1 MSGRV
6 LPLDPAEHKVAD
18 VLLPW
23 FVNGTLDKDELAFVQ
38 QHLSECVRCQREV
51 QWLRELRAACIDG
64 EAAPGAS
71 TVFRNL
77 RRQLDEPRT
86 GRGKEASLS
95 KLWRPVPPW
104 SRWAMA
110 AQLAVIVALG
120 AVLLPATDGLVPYR
134 TLGARSTAVP
144 TSSLVVVFDPS
155 TPESELRRM
164 LRKAEARVADGPTQT
179 NAYVLKVAA
188 EQRVEAVQALR
199 AEPAVVTWKFDD
211 VHVLPVVGV
220 TVTPVIDTLPRF

>member
-23 FVNGTLDKDELAFVQ
+23 FVNGTLDKDELAFVE

-51 QWLRELRAACIDG
+51 QWLRELRAACVDG
-64 EAAPGAS
+64 EATPGAS
-71 TVFRNL
+71 AVFRNL
-77 RRQLDEPRT
+77 GRQLDEPRA
-86 GRGKEASLS
+86 GRGKVASLS
-95 KLWRPVPPW
+95 KLWRRAPSW

-110 AQLAVIVALG
+110 AQLAAIVALG
-120 AVLLPATDGLVPYR
+120 AVLLPSTDGLVPYR
-134 TLGARSTAVP
+134 TLGARSADAP
-144 TSSLVVVFDPS
+144 TGSLVVVFDPT

-164 LRKAEARVADGPTQT
+164 LRKAGVRVADGPTQT

-188 EQRVEAVQALR
+188 GQWVEAVQALR
-199 AEPAVVTWKFDD
+199 AEPAVVLVEQLDRAET
-211 VHVLPVVGV
+211 H
-220 TVTPVIDTLPRF
+220 

>member
-6 LPLDPAEHKVAD
+6 LPFDPAAHKVAD

-51 QWLRELRAACIDG
+51 QWLRELRAACVDG

-71 TVFRNL
+71 PVFRNL
-77 RRQLDEPRT
+77 RRQLDEPRARR
-86 GRGKEASLS
+86 GRGASLYRF
-95 KLWRPVPPW
+95 WRRAPPW

-110 AQLAVIVALG
+110 AELAVIVALG
-120 AVLLPATDGLVPYR
+120 AVLLPATDGLAPYR
-134 TLGARSTAVP
+134 TLGARSAAAPTAG
-144 TSSLVVVFDPS
+144 SLVVVFDPT

-164 LRKAEARVADGPTQT
+164 LRKAGARVADGPTQT

-188 EQRVEAVQALR
+188 QRQVEAVQALR
-199 AEPAVVTWKFDD
+199 AEPAVVLVEQLD
-211 VHVLPVVGV
+211 
-220 TVTPVIDTLPRF
+220 R

>member
-6 LPLDPAEHKVAD
+6 LPFDPAAHKVAD

-23 FVNGTLDKDELAFVQ
+23 FVNGTLDKDELEFVQ
-38 QHLSECVRCQREV
+38 QHLTECVRCQREV

-77 RRQLDEPRT
+77 RRQLDEPRA
-86 GRGKEASLS
+86 GLGKGASLR
-95 KLWRPVPPW
+95 KLWKRAPTW

-110 AQLAVIVALG
+110 VELAAIVALG
-120 AVLLPATDGLVPYR
+120 AALVPASDGPTLYR
-134 TLGARSTAVP
+134 TLGARNAAAPITG
-144 TSSLVVVFDPS
+144 TLVVVFDP
-155 TPESELRRM
+155 TTTESDLRRI
-164 LRKAEARVADGPTQT
+164 LRKAGVRVADGPTET

-188 EQRVEAVQALR
+188 ERRVEAAQALR
-199 AEPAVVTWKFDD
+199 AEPAVVLVEQLD
-211 VHVLPVVGV
+211 
-220 TVTPVIDTLPRF
+220 R

>member
-6 LPLDPAEHKVAD
+6 LPFDPAAHKVAD

-51 QWLRELRAACIDG
+51 EWLRELRAACIDG

-77 RRQLDEPRT
+77 RRQLDEPRR
-86 GRGKEASLS
+86 GRGKGASLR
-95 KLWRPVPPW
+95 KLWKRAPPW
-104 SRWAMA
+104 SRWAIA
-110 AQLAVIVALG
+110 AELAVIVALG
-120 AVLLPATDGLVPYR
+120 AALVPATDDPMRYR
-134 TLGARSTAVP
+134 TLGAQNAAVP
-144 TSSLVVVFDPS
+144 TTGTLVVVFDPA
-155 TPESELRRM
+155 TTESDLRRI
-164 LRKAEARVADGPTQT
+164 LRKAGVRIADGPTET

-188 EQRVEAVQALR
+188 ERRVEAAQALR
-199 AEPAVVTWKFDD
+199 AEPAVVLVEQLD
-211 VHVLPVVGV
+211 
-220 TVTPVIDTLPRF
+220 R

>member
-6 LPLDPAEHKVAD
+6 LPFDPAAHKVAD

-23 FVNGTLDKDELAFVQ
+23 FVNGTLDKDELAFVE
-38 QHLSECVRCQREV
+38 QHLSESVRCHREV
-51 QWLRELRAACIDG
+51 QWLRERRAACIDG

-77 RRQLDEPRT
+77 RCQLDQPRA
-86 GRGKEASLS
+86 GRGRGASLR
-95 KLWRPVPPW
+95 KLWKRAPPW

-110 AQLAVIVALG
+110 AELAAIVALG
-120 AVLLPATDGLVPYR
+120 AVLLPTTDGLAPYR
-134 TLGARSTAVP
+134 TLGARSAAAP
-144 TSSLVVVFDPS
+144 TGSLVVVFDPT

-188 EQRVEAVQALR
+188 QRQVEAVQALR
-199 AEPAVVTWKFDD
+199 AEPAVVLVEQLDRAET
-211 VHVLPVVGV
+211 
-220 TVTPVIDTLPRF
+220 R

>member
-6 LPLDPAEHKVAD
+6 LPFDPAAHKVAD

-23 FVNGTLDKDELAFVQ
+23 FVNGTLDQDELAFVE

-77 RRQLDEPRT
+77 RRQLDQPRA
-86 GRGKEASLS
+86 GRGRGASLR
-95 KLWRPVPPW
+95 KLWKRAPPW

-110 AQLAVIVALG
+110 AELAAIVALG
-120 AVLLPATDGLVPYR
+120 AVLLPTTDGLAPYR
-134 TLGARSTAVP
+134 TLGARSAAAP
-144 TSSLVVVFDPS
+144 TGSLVVVFDPT

-188 EQRVEAVQALR
+188 QRQVEAVQALR
-199 AEPAVVTWKFDD
+199 AEPAVVLVEQLDR
-211 VHVLPVVGV
+211 VEN
-220 TVTPVIDTLPRF
+220 R

>member
-1 MSGRV
+1 MSARV
-6 LPLDPAEHKVAD
+6 LPFDPAAHKVAD

-38 QHLSECVRCQREV
+38 QHLSACLPCQREV
-51 QWLRELRAACIDG
+51 QWLRELRAACVDG

-77 RRQLDEPRT
+77 RRQLDEPRA
-86 GRGKEASLS
+86 GRGKGASLPR
-95 KLWRPVPPW
+95 LWRRAPSW

-120 AVLLPATDGLVPYR
+120 AALVPATDGPALYR
-134 TLGARSTAVP
+134 TLGARNAAAP
-144 TSSLVVVFDPS
+144 TTGTLVVVFDP
-155 TPESELRRM
+155 TTTESDLRRI
-164 LRKAEARVADGPTQT
+164 LRKAGARVADGPTET

-188 EQRVEAVQALR
+188 ERRVEAAQALR
-199 AEPAVVTWKFDD
+199 AEPAV
-211 VHVLPVVGV
+211 
-220 TVTPVIDTLPRF
+220 TLVEQLDR

>member
-23 FVNGTLDKDELAFVQ
+23 FVNGTLDKDELAFVE
-38 QHLSECVRCQREV
+38 QHLSECVRCQHEV
-51 QWLRELRAACIDG
+51 QWLRELRAACVDG
-64 EAAPGAS
+64 EATPGAS
-71 TVFRNL
+71 AVFRNL
-77 RRQLDEPRT
+77 GRQLDEPRA
-86 GRGKEASLS
+86 GRGKVASLS
-95 KLWRPVPPW
+95 KLWRRAPTW

-120 AVLLPATDGLVPYR
+120 AGLLPSTDGLAPYR
-134 TLGARSTAVP
+134 TLGARSAAAP
-144 TSSLVVVFDPS
+144 TGSLVVVFDPT

-164 LRKAEARVADGPTQT
+164 LRKAGVRVADGPTQT

-188 EQRVEAVQALR
+188 EQQVEAVQALR
-199 AEPAVVTWKFDD
+199 AEPAVVLVEQLDRAET
-211 VHVLPVVGV
+211 
-220 TVTPVIDTLPRF
+220 R